1 MCKQFFIGLFL
12 LFCAFGAA
20 SQGTNEHIVDS
31 LFYEWENN
39 NNDSLRLHALIV
51 FIKYLKE
58 NQQIDSAYK
67 MALLSKDFASKNN
80 YRRLEANSYELLGEF
95 SFIKSNYDSALRYD
109 LMSLKIYSDLN
120 DSSGIAK
127 SLNSIGEDYLER
139 EFYSMAY
146 DYYHKAF
153 TTAQNIDDSLTM
165 GISTYNM
172 GRVLKEQGDYEQ
184 ALIYINQAL
193 DISSSIGDEEGIAY
207 ANFDTGGIYMMLG
220 QHQEALEKLNSAL
233 DISHMLSS
241 YILIPQ
247 IYNQKGELYE
257 AQGDYIKAIENYQEA
272 LNYHLRMNN
281 KRGTAI
287 SYKGLGSVYSE
298 KGDYGKAEEF
308 FKECLSIANEVR
320 SMDLQSNCYLELSEL
335 FEKKNQSKQA
345 FNYFKLYKAAQDTL
359 YSTTKSEQLAQLQI
373 EHLTQQRDLEIEL
386 LKQREAQ
393 QGAQMKQ
400 DELIR
405 NVLVV
410 IVAFFTIL
418 LITLYRS
425 STRRKKMNNLLIKQ
439 QQELEQ
445 QRTEL
450 VELNKV
456 KDKFFSIISHD
467 LRSPINNLAGM
478 SSLLTSGNLTW
489 EETKALS
496 SSIQN
501 QLKHASKLLDNLLD
515 WVLLQSNEIKI
526 RKEVIN
532 LRQLVND
539 NLDFFNDLNEK
550 DLQLINEVDDIE
562 VLADRNMIDLIFRN
576 LISNAMKFTDKGGLI
591 TISNRMENGKVVVS
605 VSDTG
610 IGVPNEVKEDLFDFK
625 AHYSRKG
632 TANEKGTGLGLKLCK
647 EFVDRNGGEIWVES
661 EEGKG
666 SAFKFTLQKAEVNAV
681 SQ

>member
-1 MCKQFFIGLFL
+1 VYKQFLIGLLISF
-12 LFCAFGAA
+12 FAFRAD
-20 SQGTNEHIVDS
+20 SQGINEHVIDS

-39 NNDSLRLHALIV
+39 NNDTLRLHSLIALIKH
-51 FIKYLKE
+51 FKR
-58 NQQIDSAYK
+58 NQQIDSAYN
-67 MALLSKDFASKNN
+67 MALLSKNFAAVNGYK
-80 YRRLEANSYELLGEF
+80 RLEANSYELLGEF
-95 SFIKSNYDSALRYD
+95 SYIKSNYDSALRYD
-109 LMSLKIYSDLN
+109 LLSLKIYTELN
-120 DSSGIAK
+120 DSTGIAK

-146 DYYHKAF
+146 DYYYKAY
-153 TTAQNIDDSLTM
+153 TTAQNIQDSLM
-165 GISTYNM
+165 IAISTYNM

-184 ALIYINQAL
+184 ALNYINKAL
-193 DISSSIGDEEGIAY
+193 DVSNSIGDEEGIAY
-207 ANFDTGGIYMMLG
+207 ANFDTGDIYMKLG
-220 QHQEALEKLNSAL
+220 KYEEALEKLNSAL
-233 DISHMLSS
+233 EISHTLSS

-257 AQGDYIKAIENYQEA
+257 AQGNYNQAIENYQEA

-281 KRGTAI
+281 KQGTGI
-287 SYKGLGSVYSE
+287 SYRGLGSVYSE
-298 KGDYGKAEEF
+298 KGDYGKAEEY

-320 SMDLQSNCYLELSEL
+320 SMDLKSSCYLELSQL
-335 FEKKNQSKQA
+335 FEKKGQA
-345 FNYFKLYKAAQDTL
+345 KPAFGYFKLYKSAQDTL

-393 QGAQMKQ
+393 QGVQMKQ

-410 IVAFFTIL
+410 IVAFFTVL

-425 STRRKKMNNLLIKQ
+425 SSRRKKMNNLLIKQ
-439 QQELEQ
+439 QHELEQ

-496 SSIQN
+496 SSIQK

-532 LRQLVND
+532 LRQLVSD
-539 NLDFFNDLNEK
+539 NLESFNDLNEK
-550 DLQLINEVDDIE
+550 DLQLINEVDDIK
-562 VLADRNMIDLIFRN
+562 VLADRNMIDLILRN
-576 LISNAMKFTDKGGLI
+576 LISNAIKFTDKGGYV
-591 TISNRMENGKVVVS
+591 TISNSTTNGKVIVS
-605 VSDTG
+605 VTDTG
-610 IGVPNEVKEDLFDFK
+610 IGVPKEVKQDLFDFK

-647 EFVDRNGGEIWVES
+647 EFVERNGGEIWVES

-666 SAFKFTLQKAEVNAV
+666 SSFKFTLQKAEIKVV

>member
-1 MCKQFFIGLFL
+1 MCKQIFIGLLISF
-12 LFCAFGAA
+12 FAFRAV
-20 SQGTNEHIVDS
+20 SQSTNEHVIDS

-39 NNDSLRLHALIV
+39 NNDTLRVQSLIV
-51 FIKYLKE
+51 LIKYLKA
-58 NQQIDSAYK
+58 NQEIDSAYK
-67 MALLSKDFASKNN
+67 MALLSKDFAVNKGF
-80 YRRLEANSYELLGEF
+80 RRLEANSYELLGEF
-95 SFIKSNYDSALRYD
+95 SYIKSNFDSALRYD
-109 LMSLKIYSDLN
+109 LLSLKIFTEMN

-146 DYYHKAF
+146 DYYYKAY
-153 TTAQNIDDSLTM
+153 TTAQNIQDSLM
-165 GISTYNM
+165 MAISTYNM
-172 GRVLKEQGDYEQ
+172 GRVLKEREHYEQ
-184 ALIYINQAL
+184 ALKYINQAL
-193 DISSSIGDEEGIAY
+193 EISNSIGDEEGIAY
-207 ANFDTGGIYMMLG
+207 ANFDTGDIYMRMG
-220 QHQEALEKLNSAL
+220 QYEEALKKLNSAL
-233 DISHMLSS
+233 ETSHLLSS

-257 AQGDYIKAIENYQEA
+257 LKGNYNEAVENYQEA

-281 KRGTAI
+281 KRGI
-287 SYKGLGSVYSE
+287 GKSYKGLGSVYSE
-298 KGDYGKAEEF
+298 KGDYAKAEEY
-308 FKECLSIANEVR
+308 FKECLSIANEVK
-320 SMDLQSNCYLELSEL
+320 SMDLKSSCYLELSEL
-335 FEKKNQSKQA
+335 FEKKGQNKAA
-345 FNYFKLYKAAQDTL
+345 FDYYKLFKSAQDTL
-359 YSTTKSEQLAQLQI
+359 YITTKSEQLAQLQI

-386 LKQREAQ
+386 LKQREVQ

-400 DELIR
+400 DEFIR

-410 IVAFFTIL
+410 IVAFFTVL
-418 LITLYRS
+418 LISLYRS
-425 STRRKKMNNLLIKQ
+425 STRRKRMNNLLIKQ

-445 QRTEL
+445 QRAEL

-489 EETKALS
+489 EETKRLS
-496 SSIQN
+496 SSIQK

-526 RKEVIN
+526 RKELIN

-539 NLDFFNDLNEK
+539 NLEFFNDLNEK

-562 VLADRNMIDLIFRN
+562 VLADKNMVDLILRN
-576 LISNAMKFTDKGGLI
+576 LISNAIKFTDKGGYI
-591 TISNRMENGKVVVS
+591 TISNSMVNGKVVVN
-605 VSDTG
+605 VTDNG
-610 IGVPNEVKEDLFDFK
+610 IGVPMDIKEGLFDFK

-647 EFVDRNGGEIWVES
+647 EFVERNGGEIWVES

-666 SAFKFTLQKAEVNAV
+666 STFKFTLQKAEVKVV